1 MSRRVTW
8 SGNGFADRFASRAKI
23 VTNETLAN
31 DGRLVPAALN
41 LPYGKLFFGYTYK
54 PYDPKLDKK
63 KKVVSNEDAEVGCWH
78 SSKLVFG

>member
-1 MSRRVTW
+1 M
-8 SGNGFADRFASRAKI
+8 
-23 VTNETLAN
+23 TNESLAN

-63 KKVVSNEDAEVGCWH
+63 KVAAAAAEQEAEVRHARTLKIRLC
-78 SSKLVFG
+78 